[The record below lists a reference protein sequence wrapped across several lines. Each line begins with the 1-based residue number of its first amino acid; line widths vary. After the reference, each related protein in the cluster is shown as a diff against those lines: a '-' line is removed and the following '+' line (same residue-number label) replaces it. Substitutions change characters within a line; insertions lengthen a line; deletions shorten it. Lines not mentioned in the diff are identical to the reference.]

1 MAASADTGSPHRSPS
16 RSELRRVSPKP
27 RAKAEGESSL
37 LLAAAAC
44 VVATV
49 AFWAYTRTLLPGVD
63 LGDTGGF
70 QAAVLWPENSAR
82 RAYPLYYTLAAPFIR
97 AVSEDNPARGLNLFS
112 AIWAA
117 ITVGLLSVL
126 GGRLTKSP
134 LAGAASGLLLA
145 FSYTFWTQA
154 IIAEVYSLHLA
165 LVAGCL
171 LTLHSFAATPTTARL
186 ALFFALY
193 AVAFGNHL
201 GMILFL
207 VPFTVFLVQVH
218 PRPRELAR
226 PSTILL
232 ASVIAVAGAL
242 QYAPTFLFVWSSID
256 APPAWSD
263 RIAAFWLDVTKA
275 DWREE
280 MVLGVPP
287 SQLWTRLQMWAWDAR
302 QQFGLSGLALAALG
316 AVGVW
321 WLSKPWA
328 VCIWLAYAI
337 STTFA
342 LTYNVGDTHV
352 FLLPGHFLIALTTG
366 AGVGIWRSARL
377 RRALAIVAL
386 TYAGWRGWD
395 TWPAADRHSDRR
407 AEAQLAHLAD
417 GVDAR
422 DALLVSKMDWQL
434 ENVLLYSSRYDRRDL
449 AWVRLDDV
457 LLHFPF
463 LVRDNLAESR
473 DVVLTAD
480 AARGVVAAY
489 ANEFPLVLDQAPAPG
504 LADVAR
510 RIPRGTP
517 YVLTL
522 LLPAPGGR
530 SIDREDLAR
539 GLAELAGTRV
549 PPRSEASYEVWAGS
563 HGEAPTL
570 YRSSPHPFREDVLI
584 GGEPFTIRMDCWLP
598 EDTFRRGGFAHVLHG
613 RRHALIA
620 ERGISLVWLQRD
632 GTPASY
638 YGAGLYT
645 PEARFRIPAPAAHL
659 ARHAGQNEHKPTT
672 SRTAVQ

>member
-1 MAASADTGSPHRSPS
+1 MHADINGSPKGGPYIG
-16 RSELRRVSPKP
+16 
-27 RAKAEGESSL
+27 EGGPHVL
-37 LLAAAAC
+37 FVAAAC

-70 QAAVLWPENSAR
+70 QAAVLWPEQSAR
-82 RAYPLYYTLAAPFIR
+82 RAYPLYYTLATPFIR

-117 ITVGLLSVL
+117 IAVGLLALVS
-126 GGRLTKSP
+126 GRLTKSP
-134 LAGAASGLLLA
+134 LAGAAAGLLLA

-154 IIAEVYSLHLA
+154 IIAEVYTLHLA
-165 LVAGCL
+165 LIAACL
-171 LTLHSFAATPTTARL
+171 LALHAFAARPTTARL
-186 ALFFALY
+186 AVFFALY

-201 GMILFL
+201 GMILLL
-207 VPFTVFLVQVH
+207 VPFTVFLVQIH
-218 PRPRELAR
+218 PQPRALVA

-232 ASVIAVAGAL
+232 AIAIAVVGAL
-242 QYAPTFLFVWSSID
+242 QYTPMFLYVWSSID
-256 APPAWSD
+256 APATWND
-263 RIAAFWLDVTKA
+263 RVAAFWLDVTKA

-280 MVLGVPP
+280 MVFGVQP
-287 SQLWTRLQMWAWDAR
+287 SQLWIRLQMWVWDAR
-302 QQFGLSGLALAALG
+302 QQFGIAGLALALFG
-316 AVGVW
+316 AVRLW
-321 WLSKPWA
+321 AWSKPWA
-328 VCIWLAYAI
+328 VLIWLAYAI
-337 STTFA
+337 STAFA

-352 FLLPGHFLIALTTG
+352 FLLPGHFLLAVAMA
-366 AGVGIWRSARL
+366 AGVGAWRSARL
-377 RRALAIVAL
+377 KQALTIVAL
-386 TYAGWRGWD
+386 IYVAWRGWD
-395 TWPAADRHSDRR
+395 TWPAVDRHLDRR
-407 AEAQLAHLAD
+407 AEAQLAHLAE
-417 GVDAR
+417 GVNAQS
-422 DALLVSKMDWQL
+422 ALLISKMDWQL

-449 AWVRLDDV
+449 AWARLDDV

-473 DVVLTAD
+473 DLVLTAD

-489 ANEFPLVLDQAPAPG
+489 ATEFPLVLDQAPAPR
-504 LADVAR
+504 LVDVVSS
-510 RIPRGTP
+510 IPRGTP

-530 SIDREDLAR
+530 SIDREDFAK
-539 GLAELAGTRV
+539 GLAELAGNRV
-549 PPRSEASYEVWAGS
+549 PPRTDASYEVWAGS
-563 HGEAPTL
+563 HGEPPTL

-584 GGEPFTIRMDCWLP
+584 GGEPFTIRMDSWLP

-632 GTPASY
+632 GSPASY

-645 PEARFRIPAPAAHL
+645 PEARYRILAPAAHL
-659 ARHAGQNEHKPTT
+659 ARNQ
-672 SRTAVQ
+672 